1 MEGLVARSEKI
12 GPTKGVSAPISS
24 YHPAGGSVASQ
35 LVGDHQLGFAY
46 AVRGLERT
54 PLPLGEP
61 VPTVREVLRAFVR
74 LVLDGEPPPA
84 TPEDGAR
91 AVLIAEA
98 CHRSAQSAGP
108 VAVSGLDG

>member
-1 MEGLVARSEKI
+1 MAGRS
-12 GPTKGVSAPISS
+12 
-24 YHPAGGSVASQ
+24 
-35 LVGDHQLGFAY
+35 
-46 AVRGLERT
+46 
-54 PLPLGEP
+54 PLSLAEL
-61 VPTVREVLRAFVR
+61 VPTGREVLRAFAR

-98 CHRSAQSAGP
+98 CHRSAESGGP